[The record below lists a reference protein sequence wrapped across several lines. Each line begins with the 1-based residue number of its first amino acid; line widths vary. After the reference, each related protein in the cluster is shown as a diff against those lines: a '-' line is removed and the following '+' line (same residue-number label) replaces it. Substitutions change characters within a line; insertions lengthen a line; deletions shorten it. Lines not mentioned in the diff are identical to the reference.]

1 MVRENRVHIKLSD
14 SELEKLDFIAQQE
27 GASRSETLRKLT
39 EREHQRLRII
49 LEQADT
55 ED

>member
-1 MVRENRVHIKLSD
+1 MVRENRIHIKLSD
-14 SELEKLDFIAQQE
+14 SELEKLDFIAQRE

-39 EREHQRLRII
+39 EREYQRLQII
-49 LEQADT
+49 LGQVDT